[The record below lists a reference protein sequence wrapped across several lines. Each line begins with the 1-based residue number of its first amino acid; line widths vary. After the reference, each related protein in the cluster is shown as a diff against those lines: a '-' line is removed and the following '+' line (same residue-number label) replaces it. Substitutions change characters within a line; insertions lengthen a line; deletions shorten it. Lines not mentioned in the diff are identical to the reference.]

1 MEKKKHYEKAN
12 HGYGFVTAENL
23 LNNNL
28 QMEAYKINVITNK
41 IPLKSSNIVFKCNL

>member
-23 LNNNL
+23 ILNNNL
-28 QMEAYKINVITNK
+28 QMEAYKINVTTNK
-41 IPLKSSNIVFKCNL
+41 IPLKSSNIVYI